1 MWMEKPAATQC
12 PPGLEYL
19 TQVDQ
24 LLVKQ
29 SKEIYEAIFG
39 FETPNRYTCYNVLG
53 QPVYRCYEESSCFE
67 RTFCTSSRSFTLHIV
82 DGTSTEVIVARRP
95 FRCDCCPCFAC
106 CDSCLSEVAVE
117 CPPGNVIG
125 YVRQV
130 YSGCY
135 RNYVILDANQ
145 NTVLQIQG
153 PPYCLCE
160 CIGQD
165 IDFKITSAD
174 GAVKIGKITKKWT
187 NFFQELITDADN
199 FGVSFPMDLEVRMKA
214 VLLAAVF
221 LIDFMY
227 YEDSR
232 QN

>member
-1 MWMEKPAATQC
+1 LVSIRIVSEYANLSLPSAMWMEKPAATQC

-29 SKEIYEAIFG
+29 SKEI
-39 FETPNRYTCYNVLG
+39 C
-53 QPVYRCYEESSCFE
+53 EESGCCE

-106 CDSCLSEVAVE
+106 CDCCLSEVAVE
-117 CPPGNVIG
+117 CPSGNVIG
-125 YVRQV
+125 YVKQM

-135 RNYVILDANQ
+135 RNYFILDHNQ
-145 NTVLQIQG
+145 NTVLQIHG

-165 IDFKITSAD
+165 IDFK
-174 GAVKIGKITKKWT
+174 
-187 NFFQELITDADN
+187 
-199 FGVSFPMDLEVRMKA
+199 
-214 VLLAAVF
+214 VLLSSFFGGRRVVGGGAPRI
-221 LIDFMY
+221 IDIC
-227 YEDSR
+227 SC
-232 QN
+232 